1 MNSALDSGNRLRS
14 SVVALQL
21 LLSAVLRRFRDGRCS
36 QVAASLAFTS
46 LLSLVPFVTLV
57 AVVFSKFP
65 QSQRFRDALQ
75 GFLLDNLL
83 PEKAGKVIATYA
95 FQFSQ
100 KATNLTIVGGV
111 VLILTAIMLMRTI
124 DQVINQI
131 WRVQAHRPWA
141 SRLVAYWA
149 VLSLGPLLL
158 AGGVFAAGAM
168 LSVSLDLMNEP
179 VWLEVAGLRLVSLG
193 VLSGVFATLYFA
205 VPHCSVRPAD
215 AGLAGLLAAGAFL
228 VMQRLF
234 GLYLAHFPSYTLV
247 YGAFAVVPIFLLWL
261 YLSWIIILLG
271 AVVAAVLPERSL
283 RRRPLPDFPGRPLY
297 VALLILAELAE
308 AQSVGECRSV
318 VRLADVARVGH
329 DEVREALALL
339 SSSRIVV
346 RGDSGGWLLARSAEG
361 VLLSELVALFGLA
374 PLPDTD
380 GRANGPESWVVAPWQ
395 HLLSAVH
402 TAADVSLSQ
411 LLARGRAA
419 TQRG

>member
-1 MNSALDSGNRLRS
+1 
-14 SVVALQL
+14 
-21 LLSAVLRRFRDGRCS
+21 
-36 QVAASLAFTS
+36 
-46 LLSLVPFVTLV
+46 
-57 AVVFSKFP
+57 
-65 QSQRFRDALQ
+65 
-75 GFLLDNLL
+75 
-83 PEKAGKVIATYA
+83 
-95 FQFSQ
+95 
-100 KATNLTIVGGV
+100 
-111 VLILTAIMLMRTI
+111 
-124 DQVINQI
+124 
-131 WRVQAHRPWA
+131 
-141 SRLVAYWA
+141 
-149 VLSLGPLLL
+149 
-158 AGGVFAAGAM
+158 M

-205 VPHCSVRPAD
+205 VPHCSVRLAD

-346 RGDSGGWLLARSAEG
+346 RGDAGGWLLARSAEG
-361 VLLSELVALFGLA
+361 VLLSDLVALFGLA

-395 HLLSAVH
+395 HLLAAVH
-402 TAADVSLSQ
+402 AAADVSLSQ
-411 LLARGRAA
+411 LLARGRAT

>member
-1 MNSALDSGNRLRS
+1 MGSALDSGIRLRA
-14 SVVALQL
+14 SVGSLRHL
-21 LLSAVLRRFRDGRCS
+21 LKAVLRRFREGRCS

-57 AVVFSKFP
+57 AVVFSTFP

-100 KATNLTIVGGV
+100 KATNLTIVGGA

-141 SRLVAYWA
+141 SRMVAYWA

-158 AGGVFAAGAM
+158 AGGVFAAGALLNASM
-168 LSVSLDLMNEP
+168 DFMNEP
-179 VWLEVAGLRLVSLG
+179 AWLEMAGLRLVSLG
-193 VLSGVFATLYFA
+193 VLAGVFATLYFA
-205 VPHCSVRPAD
+205 VPHCSVRLAD
-215 AGLAGLLAAGAFL
+215 AGLAGVLAAAAFL
-228 VMQRLF
+228 IMQRLF

-271 AVVAAVLPERSL
+271 AVIAAVLPERSL

-297 VALLILAELAE
+297 VALLILAELAA
-308 AQSVGECRSV
+308 AQSLGVCRSV
-318 VRLADVARVGH
+318 ADLADVARVGH
-329 DEVREALALL
+329 DEVRAALARL

-346 RGDSGGWLLARSAEG
+346 RGDSGGWLLARSAES
-361 VLLSELVALFGLA
+361 VRLSELVVLFGLA
-374 PLPDTD
+374 PLPHSPV
-380 GRANGPESWVVAPWQ
+380 ANGPERWLEGAWQRLVA
-395 HLLSAVH
+395 AVQ

-411 LLARGRAA
+411 LLEEGRVE
-419 TQRG
+419 

>member
-1 MNSALDSGNRLRS
+1 MNSELDSGYRFRATLR
-14 SVVALQL
+14 ALRL
-21 LLSAVLRRFRDGRCS
+21 LLSAVSRRFSEGRCS

-46 LLSLVPFVTLV
+46 LLSIVPFVTLV

-65 QSQRFRDALQ
+65 QSQRFADALR

-100 KATNLTIVGGV
+100 KTTNLTIVGGA

-131 WRVQAHRPWA
+131 WRVQVHRAWA
-141 SRLVAYWA
+141 TRLVAYWA

-168 LSVSLDLMNEP
+168 LSVSMDFMNEP
-179 VWLEVAGLRLVSLG
+179 AWLEVAGLRLVSLG
-193 VLSGVFATLYFA
+193 VLAGVFSTLYFA
-205 VPHCSVRPAD
+205 VPHCSVRFAD
-215 AGLAGLLAAGAFL
+215 AGLAGLLAAAGFL

-234 GLYLAHFPSYTLV
+234 SLYLAHFPSYTLV

-283 RRRPLPDFPGRPLY
+283 RRRPLPVFPGRTLY
-297 VALLILAELAE
+297 VALLMLFELAE
-308 AQSVGECRSV
+308 AQSDGECRGV
-318 VRLADVARVGH
+318 EELADMARVGH
-329 DEVREALALL
+329 DEVRDVLAVLA
-339 SSSRIVV
+339 SSKIVV
-346 RGDSGGWLLARSAEG
+346 RRDSGGWLLARAAES
-361 VLLSELVALFGLA
+361 VRVAELVSLFGLA
-374 PLPDTD
+374 QPPDA
-380 GRANGPESWVVAPWQ
+380 GLVSSGPESWLQVPWQ
-395 HLLSAVH
+395 RML
-402 TAADVSLSQ
+402 AATEAGANVSLRQ
-411 LLARGRAA
+411 LLEGGRIPA
-419 TQRG
+419 

>member
-149 VLSLGPLLL
+149 VLSWGLSCWLG
-158 AGGVFAAGAM
+158 
-168 LSVSLDLMNEP
+168 SL
-179 VWLEVAGLRLVSLG
+179 
-193 VLSGVFATLYFA
+193 
-205 VPHCSVRPAD
+205 C
-215 AGLAGLLAAGAFL
+215 
-228 VMQRLF
+228 
-234 GLYLAHFPSYTLV
+234 
-247 YGAFAVVPIFLLWL
+247 
-261 YLSWIIILLG
+261 
-271 AVVAAVLPERSL
+271 
-283 RRRPLPDFPGRPLY
+283 
-297 VALLILAELAE
+297 
-308 AQSVGECRSV
+308 CRSDAECV
-318 VRLADVARVGH
+318 PGP
-329 DEVREALALL
+329 DE
-339 SSSRIVV
+339 
-346 RGDSGGWLLARSAEG
+346 
-361 VLLSELVALFGLA
+361 
-374 PLPDTD
+374 
-380 GRANGPESWVVAPWQ
+380 
-395 HLLSAVH
+395 
-402 TAADVSLSQ
+402 
-411 LLARGRAA
+411 
-419 TQRG
+419 

>member
-14 SVVALQL
+14 SVVALQRL
-21 LLSAVLRRFRDGRCS
+21 LGAVLRRFRDGRCS

-205 VPHCSVRPAD
+205 VPHCSVRLAD

-308 AQSVGECRSV
+308 AQSLGECRSV

-329 DEVREALALL
+329 DEVREVLALL

-346 RGDSGGWLLARSAEG
+346 RGDSGGWLLVRSAEG

-374 PLPDTD
+374 PLPDID

-395 HLLSAVH
+395 HLLAAVQM
-402 TAADVSLSQ
+402 AADVSLSQ
-411 LLARGRAA
+411 LLERGRAA
-419 TQRG
+419 PQRG